1 MMLAALYQAQS
12 PDFFLCFLSALLLAL
27 QILVK
32 TQSLGVCAFR
42 LVHRPD
48 LFRVALEQTHIKVN
62 DRIGLSIQVHEFKNE
77 RAETGLMRILAQT
90 ELFQAIKEMVDA
102 EFFAQ
107 ESEGQVYFPGQTNTF
122 VLAFVHTCL
131 CEGEESMK

>member
-1 MMLAALYQAQS
+1 M
-12 PDFFLCFLSALLLAL
+12 
-27 QILVK
+27 
-32 TQSLGVCAFR
+32 CAFW

-48 LFRVALEQTHIKVN
+48 FFCVDLEQTHIEI
-62 DRIGLSIQVHEFKNE
+62 DYRIGLSIQVHEFKNE

-90 ELFQAIKEMVDA
+90 ELFQSIKEMVDA

-122 VLAFVHTCL
+122 VLAFVHTCK
-131 CEGEESMK
+131 CVGEESMKG